1 MIPGSRDI
9 SQRVFQL
16 GQECYVIYLGSDRDD
31 ENPFLRIGNIP
42 DIPEALHKITS
53 RIIITSSF
61 TGNPFQEVE
70 YARRHKL
77 SYLGD
82 VDVIEHF
89 RKFFQSLNLP
99 ARDLTDYRQ
108 VKDGGNRH
116 TLYFYNNGNIHL
128 NFDGNLLFDLQKRE
142 VADRHCLQRC
152 DEIKK
157 LLVNNPLRYSREE
170 LNKPGFFVSGKGKFY
185 LYNKEWMALD
195 LENHFFA
202 ELASLG
208 IDPDEV
214 CSVFTH
220 LPQEQMS
227 YDHRE
232 SLVQH
237 IKRRAL
243 RKKDLTILTTS
254 PEIPDHLVRLF
265 PDGGS
270 GNSSPV
276 KPVLLKSGSDWTQGN
291 MKSSIEGE
299 ILKVQFGEDNA
310 LFIPF
315 GSSDPQ
321 VSRKSGW
328 HVSSDRTTLVWRSK
342 EGEDIEITPLRGY
355 PLLLEKK
362 LPDLVGM
369 ASKYLGFLHSYLEA
383 WDSRD
388 RWEPFYALE
397 TKIEMA
403 LSGSDAEIDLSAFSR
418 LKPSTPGLEYL
429 FLSNAVELL
438 KLAKGD
444 YSSAVESLVE
454 ILSSWDF
461 PSVYLPV
468 LGDLYHGYRDPF
480 VLYRIST
487 HKLNPYNLRK
497 AEEISEGM
505 SDLEM
510 PDLKFYQS
518 ERARLESLLNSL
530 TGSSLSAAASLSDS
544 RRPERQSEPVKTA
557 ASAAAN
563 QGAVNKT
570 TPPSGKGSLSSPSSS
585 GPLGKSG
592 SLGSGGRKAPAKK
605 RRSLLPLAI
614 LLVLLLLGSGTFAF
628 FRITNSEGER
638 AMAAGRQENPAV
650 ASSGENSSAQSS
662 GAGSAGENTDS
673 DQSDK
678 ENGAAESSGSEGNS
692 SRQMEAE
699 STGTKASGAETVS
712 ESGAIDGTGSSGE
725 VTPGMAGEDGGVSAA
740 VSQNDGEVSGDSR
753 VETAD
758 ANEASEDQ
766 SAAFPVQ
773 SETEGAPGESDSGTS
788 MSASEESAS
797 EEPASLPPVVET
809 ERRPVTVEE
818 ARAYLKMDDLQITL
832 VDIHLVSNDIAVR
845 NGYRDLDYRVFE
857 GKNPDWIWAGNLLEL
872 PDGSEYEVVRG
883 DTIWFIASRLIRRD
897 MEQRLETLEELKR
910 ELDRAVTPAE
920 KSSVSGRME
929 TLAEGSMS
937 EQLRRK
943 ILSLID

>member
-108 VKDGGNRH
+108 VKNGGNRH

-128 NFDGNLLFDLQKRE
+128 NFDGHLLFDLQKRE
-142 VADRHCLQRC
+142 AADRHCLQRC

-157 LLVNNPLRYSREE
+157 LLVKNPLRYSREE
-170 LNKPGFFVSGKGKFY
+170 LNKPGFFVSGKGRFY

-195 LENHFFA
+195 LENHFFS

-208 IDPDEV
+208 IDPDDV

-220 LPQEQMS
+220 VPQEKMS
-227 YDHRE
+227 FDHRE

-243 RKKDLTILTTS
+243 RKKDLTILTTR

-265 PDGGS
+265 PEGGS

-276 KPVLLKSGSDWTQGN
+276 KPILLKSGTDWTQGN

-299 ILKVQFGEDNA
+299 VLKVQFGEDNT

-315 GSSDPQ
+315 GSVDARLSQ
-321 VSRKSGW
+321 KSGW
-328 HVSSDRTTLVWRSK
+328 HVSIDRKTLIWRSK
-342 EGEDIEITPLRGY
+342 EGVNIEITPLRGY

-362 LPDLVGM
+362 LPDLVSM

-383 WDSRD
+383 WGSRD
-388 RWEPFYALE
+388 LWEPFYTLE
-397 TKIEMA
+397 SKVELVLGGGEA
-403 LSGSDAEIDLSAFSR
+403 DIDTAAFSS
-418 LKPSTPGLEYL
+418 LKPSTPGLEYI

-444 YSSAVESLVE
+444 YTGTVESLVK
-454 ILSSWDF
+454 ILASWDF

-480 VLYRIST
+480 ILYRIST

-497 AEEISEGM
+497 SEDISAEM
-505 SDLEM
+505 SDVEM
-510 PDLKFYQS
+510 PDLELYQS
-518 ERARLESLLNSL
+518 ERIRLENLLSSLK
-530 TGSSLSAAASLSDS
+530 GSSPSIGAAGVVSPVQERKPAPLRSVSSESLDSAKKTASTAGSDS
-544 RRPERQSEPVKTA
+544 VS
-557 ASAAAN
+557 S
-563 QGAVNKT
+563 
-570 TPPSGKGSLSSPSSS
+570 SGHPLSSS
-585 GPLGKSG
+585 GPFGKSG
-592 SLGSGGRKAPAKK
+592 TPGNGGRKVTSNT
-605 RRSLLPLAI
+605 RISFLPLAI
-614 LLVLLLLGSGTFAF
+614 LLVLLLFGGGIFAF
-628 FRITNSEGER
+628 FKMAGPSNGGER
-638 AMAAGRQENPAV
+638 VADRQSSQVVSSSAESSSTEPSGTGSAKDEEIQLLSEPEITADRSSFRDAENSPQSDESADMNSSESVGNGADETSFEETTFNEAV
-650 ASSGENSSAQSS
+650 HGNASGENSGDKNEKTAEPESLPSS
-662 GAGSAGENTDS
+662 TAEISEDLNGS
-673 DQSDK
+673 DQ
-678 ENGAAESSGSEGNS
+678 AAAASREDSEIDQQNLNPG
-692 SRQMEAE
+692 
-699 STGTKASGAETVS
+699 GTIS
-712 ESGAIDGTGSSGE
+712 
-725 VTPGMAGEDGGVSAA
+725 
-740 VSQNDGEVSGDSR
+740 
-753 VETAD
+753 
-758 ANEASEDQ
+758 
-766 SAAFPVQ
+766 
-773 SETEGAPGESDSGTS
+773 SETESSAP
-788 MSASEESAS
+788 
-797 EEPASLPPVVET
+797 LVET

-818 ARAYLKMDDLQITL
+818 AQAYLKMDDLQITL

-857 GKNPDWIWAGNLLEL
+857 GKDPDWIWSGNNLEL
-872 PDGSEYEVVRG
+872 PDGSVYEVVKG

-897 MEQRLETLEELKR
+897 MEQRLAKLDQLR
-910 ELDRAVTPAE
+910 SELDQAATPEQRAA
-920 KSSVSGRME
+920 VSGRIKN
-929 TLAEGSMS
+929 LAEGSLS

-943 ILSLID
+943 ILTLAD